1 MKPQLIFSRSY
12 HHQRTPSL
20 SQKRKRKRT
29 PSHAAMPQG
38 TAKKKKKAQQGTLS
52 LPLPIFQSARTYFLI
67 KHDDHPGRQSDE
79 QVPLTAPPAATR
91 AGERAQ
97 PHTPKPAALNP
108 KLVRGHRKE
117 REGRDDRSTHHG
129 RSRRRVEGEG
139 GGGGAVGVVARDEAA
154 EQERHGGG
162 GRVDGPGR
170 CRGRGCSGEARHGD
184 DEKGGDAMAR

>member
-1 MKPQLIFSRSY
+1 MEQVSGETTADFQQKLPPPTNSITISKKKKKTNSITCRNAAR
-12 HHQRTPSL
+12 H
-20 SQKRKRKRT
+20 SQ
-29 PSHAAMPQG
+29 
-38 TAKKKKKAQQGTLS
+38 KKKKKAQQGTLS

-129 RSRRRVEGEG
+129 RSRPRRRRRRVEGEG

-162 GRVDGPGR
+162 G
-170 CRGRGCSGEARHGD
+170 
-184 DEKGGDAMAR
+184 GGGG

>member
-1 MKPQLIFSRSY
+1 
-12 HHQRTPSL
+12 
-20 SQKRKRKRT
+20 
-29 PSHAAMPQG
+29 MPQCRK
-38 TAKKKKKAQQGTLS
+38 AQPKKKKKAQQGTLS

-162 GRVDGPGR
+162 G
-170 CRGRGCSGEARHGD
+170 
-184 DEKGGDAMAR
+184 GGG